1 MIFIEP
7 DGCFRQV
14 STTLGLFEG
23 RRTLQTTFI
32 PKRFTKKIWSKKAIF
47 HKKLCCPHF
56 SKFKSLFL
64 WKKSIQMVWKKK
76 VCNWQKKCFNE
87 KEISFF
93 EVFHGFIWRV
103 DGSSGE
109 DIPLLNYYHY
119 VRYYSWKGTL
129 WQKLV
134 WKSKNRVSVTER
146 KISSEKSAYL

>member
-32 PKRFTKKIWSKKAIF
+32 PKRFTKKIWSKKPFFTRNCAARTFQNSKLYFCEKRASKWFERKKFAID
-47 HKKLCCPHF
+47 K
-56 SKFKSLFL
+56 
-64 WKKSIQMVWKKK
+64 
-76 VCNWQKKCFNE
+76 KKCFNE

-109 DIPLLNYYHY
+109 DISLLNYYHY
-119 VRYYSWKGTL
+119 VRYYSWEGTL